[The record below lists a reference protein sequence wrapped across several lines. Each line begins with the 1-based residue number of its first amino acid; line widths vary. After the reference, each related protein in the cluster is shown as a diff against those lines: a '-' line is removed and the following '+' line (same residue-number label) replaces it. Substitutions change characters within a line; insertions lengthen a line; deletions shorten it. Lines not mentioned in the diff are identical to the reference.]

1 MDAQSA
7 PTRPWWK
14 TVSLLGLLALALALR
29 LPGYTESVWFDE
41 LFTSNLRIG
50 EPIIL
55 AKTLANDIHP
65 PLYFLFMHVWNGIFG
80 DGEIWLRLPA
90 LIAGLM
96 SIVLLYRIAEF
107 WTNPKIAWVAA
118 ALLAVSPVHIWYS
131 QEGRPYSVNLC
142 LMLLTLLAF
151 QKLMAGAPGKR
162 WFWTYALA
170 LFAVVFTHY
179 YMATFLFVLPALAK
193 FTRSPHFKRL
203 ALTSVVI
210 LGFLALYIV
219 PKAYFSSIPTGSQ
232 HLRAFTLPEAWNLL
246 FNWFWI
252 GNTFTPKGGTA
263 LVGAFVP
270 LLLQGLGA
278 AFFLRGAWILGTR
291 LSDRHGWQ
299 VLLLLLTLPAFLFLL
314 PLVGKDA
321 TYIERSALPA
331 LPFFLIVMATG
342 FTGFGK
348 PQQNRAGLIAL
359 GILCIL
365 PLAAF
370 FAQRD
375 AWTIYKPNPGW
386 RAATEYI
393 HDNMPGELEVLYTE
407 YMTPSALTYYES
419 SFRES
424 KVLAGNDDK
433 IERLITR
440 LEGTLGTEGFPG
452 GTITGFARR
461 LIDDFNAKT
470 EEYKRDMTLEVRS
483 MDYQD
488 PLNLP
493 EGVSPAQ
500 EFWGL
505 RLQHEPQ
512 PDPNKTV
519 QRLID
524 DPTLEVIDHQKF
536 RVMEVFRFRRI
547 AP

>member
-1 MDAQSA
+1 M
-7 PTRPWWK
+7 PVMW
-14 TVSLLGLLALALALR
+14 GLLALALILR

-41 LFTSNLRIG
+41 LFTSDLRIG

-90 LIAGLM
+90 LIAGLL
-96 SIVLLYRIAEF
+96 SIVLVFRTAEY
-107 WTNPKIAWVAA
+107 WSSPRIAWVAA
-118 ALLAVSPVHIWYS
+118 TLMAVSPVHIWYS
-131 QEGRPYSVNLC
+131 QEGRPYSVNLF

-151 QKLMAGAPGKR
+151 QKLMAGTPGKR

-193 FTRSPHFKRL
+193 FARSPHFKRL
-203 ALTSVVI
+203 AITSVVI
-210 LGFLALYIV
+210 LGILACYIV

-252 GNTFTPKGGTA
+252 GNTFTPKAGTA
-263 LVGAFVP
+263 VFGVYLP
-270 LLLQGLGA
+270 YLLQGVGA
-278 AFFLRGAWILGTR
+278 AFFLRGAWILATR
-291 LSDRHGWQ
+291 LKERHGWQ
-299 VLLLLLTLPAFLFLL
+299 VLILLLTLPGFLFLL
-314 PLVGKDA
+314 PLLGRDA

-342 FTGFGK
+342 FTSYGK
-348 PQQNRAGLIAL
+348 PGQTRRSLTAL
-359 GILCIL
+359 GVLALL
-365 PLAAF
+365 PLVAF

-386 RAATEYI
+386 RATTAYI
-393 HDNMPGELEVLYTE
+393 VKNKGPEREVLYTE

-419 SFRES
+419 TFREA

-452 GTITGFARR
+452 GTITGFARN
-461 LIDDFNAKT
+461 LIDEFNAKT
-470 EEYKRDMTLEVRS
+470 EEYRTNMTLEVHGL
-483 MDYQD
+483 DYQD

-493 EGVSPAQ
+493 EGVSPAT
-500 EFWGL
+500 EFWGI

-512 PDPNKTV
+512 PDPKKTI

-536 RVMEVFRFRRI
+536 RVMELFRFRRVTNK
-547 AP
+547 